1 MNNTNIY
8 KSKLEEE
15 KKLLE
20 LELNEL
26 GRVDKTGDWEATPDT
41 ETNNQDVPDEG
52 DMAERAE
59 DYEERSSKLNLL
71 ETRLSDINKALTKLG
86 SEDYGICENCEHEI
100 EEDRLEVNPAAKTCK
115 ECMEKVI

>member
-1 MNNTNIY
+1 MDTNIY
-8 KSKLEEE
+8 KTKLEEE
-15 KKLLE
+15 KKLLVIE
-20 LELNEL
+20 LGEL
-26 GRVDKTGDWEATPDT
+26 GRVDKTGDWEATPDN
-41 ETNNQDVPDEG
+41 EAQNQDVPDEG

-71 ETRLSDINKALTKLG
+71 EIRLADINKALSRLG
-86 SEDYGICENCEHEI
+86 SKEYGICEVCENKI